1 MINRLGG
8 QINLILGIF
17 GVGLKRTMP
26 RHSTLLAKK
35 YFQNKKI
42 HVVEV
47 GVFKGKNAKNILK
60 NLNVEKIYL
69 IDPYLKYE
77 NYKKDSLESYNALDK
92 AKKEA
97 KKRLSKYSK
106 KITWINKFSDDAIK
120 DIPNNI
126 DFIYIDGNH
135 NYKYVKKD
143 IENYFP
149 IIKKGGILAGH
160 DIADSGIV
168 KAFCEF
174 ITENKLDPIIK
185 GEDWLIIKK

>member
-1 MINRLGG
+1 MINKLGEK
-8 QINLILGIF
+8 INLILRKF
-17 GVGLKRTMP
+17 GFGLKRTMP
-26 RHSTLLAKK
+26 RPSTLLAKK
-35 YFQNKKI
+35 YFRNKKI

-47 GVFKGKNAKNILK
+47 GVFKGENAENILK

-77 NYKKDSLESYNALDK
+77 NYNENYKNFVLDEAEK
-92 AKKEA
+92 HA
-97 KKRLSKYSK
+97 KKRLAKYK
-106 KITWINKFSDDAIK
+106 NKITWVDKFSDDAIK

-149 IIKKGGILAGH
+149 MVKKEGILAGH
-160 DIADSGIV
+160 DIADSGVV

-174 ITENKLDPIIK
+174 ITENKLNPIIK